1 MAKNFAM
8 AIAPQSHHRSY
19 NQIHHRSY
27 KHAQHR
33 SYNQIHH
40 RSYAIPDP
48 NGSCTMIQERTGCST
63 DSRSVQTEAIRDG

>member
-40 RSYAIPDP
+40 RSYNQIHHRSYAIPDP

-63 DSRSVQTEAIRDG
+63 